1 MLRLGIKI
9 KQVCFSPLGLLYLC
23 KDNDFYAAL
32 LFFEKNITPKL
43 AELKSAHY
51 LCARLRIPD
60 NGSQGS
66 LGEWLKPAVC

>member
-32 LFFEKNITPKL
+32 LFF
-43 AELKSAHY
+43 
-51 LCARLRIPD
+51 
-60 NGSQGS
+60 
-66 LGEWLKPAVC
+66 